1 MTRFTRREFLRK
13 SVGAAALLGLGGRV
27 PAVLR
32 GLRVRAAEL
41 PEVAVSKGTH
51 EDTSEAILKT
61 ALDGLGGLERFIQ
74 PGQSVGIKVNATWAY
89 PPHTASSTDPEVLKA
104 LVRMLQAA
112 GAARIVVMDHCSIDP
127 GAAECLRVNGIG
139 QAVDELGVEKVFTSR
154 TESPRSYY
162 TPVDF
167 PQGKSFKKLR
177 VLKAVTEVDVRINLA
192 VAKTHNVTKVSLTM
206 KNMMGLMEAPGLLHA
221 DLDQGIADIN
231 TPSAIRPHL
240 HILEAV
246 RVRLPKG
253 SYRVCA
259 GPETDETDPDIVRRA
274 DQIIAGVDP
283 ALIDTYALTE
293 FYGQLPEEVNFLVR
307 AAEGGIGRIDL
318 KNAIEEGRLRVFT
331 TGQSFEQAPVAIAS
345 AVTGGETAQE
355 TTQLSS
361 GAFRGSTPTPLPL
374 ATPANASAVVDASR
388 REGESTAGGVVD
400 VRRYLSGALIPAAAI
415 LAGLGLAILRRMERK
430 EGGNEPGAR
439 Q

>member
-1 MTRFTRREFLRK
+1 MTRLTRREFLRK
-13 SVGAAALLGLGGRV
+13 SIGAAALLGLGRRT
-27 PAVLR
+27 PAALR
-32 GLRVRAAEL
+32 GQGVRAAEL

-51 EDTSEAILKT
+51 EDTAEAILKT
-61 ALDGLGGLERFIQ
+61 ALDGLGGVERFIR

-104 LVRMLQAA
+104 LVHMLQAA

-139 QAVDELGVEKVFTSR
+139 HAVDELGVEKVFTSR
-154 TESPRSYY
+154 TESPRSFY

-167 PQGKSFKKLR
+167 PQGRSFKKLR
-177 VLKAVTEVDVRINLA
+177 VLKAITEVDVRINLA

-221 DLDQGIADIN
+221 DLDQGIVDIN
-231 TPSAIRPHL
+231 SPSAIRPHL
-240 HILEAV
+240 YILEAI

-253 SYRVCA
+253 NYRVCA

-283 ALIDTYALTE
+283 ALIDAYALTE
-293 FYGQLPEEVNFLVR
+293 FYSQLPEEVNFLVR
-307 AAEGGIGRIDL
+307 AAEDGIGHIDL
-318 KNAIEEGRLRVFT
+318 KNAIEEGRLRVLS
-331 TGQSFEQAPVAIAS
+331 TGQSFESTPVTIATS
-345 AVTGGETAQE
+345 AAGDETVQE
-355 TTQLSS
+355 STQRP
-361 GAFRGSTPTPLPL
+361 GAAFHVATPTPLPL
-374 ATPANASAVVDASR
+374 VTPANDSAVMGASL
-388 REGESTAGGVVD
+388 REGESSTSGLVD
-400 VRRYLSGALIPAAAI
+400 VRRYLNGALIPAAAI

-430 EGGNEPGAR
+430 EGRNEPGAHE
-439 Q
+439 